1 MDTKRR
7 KRRKIIDVQFYKSDT
22 GSIPVKEWLKKLTA
36 ADRKNIGD
44 DIRTVEF
51 GWPIGMPL
59 VGKIDTGL
67 WEVRSNLSNNRIS
80 RVLFTVYSDM
90 MVLLHAFIKKTL
102 KTPRNDLKT
111 AKRRM
116 SHMKQE
122 KINDR
127 DS

>member
-1 MDTKRR
+1 MGA
-7 KRRKIIDVQFYKSDT
+7 KRRKIIDVQFYKSDA

-51 GWPIGMPL
+51 GYPIGMPF

-90 MVLLHAFIKKTL
+90 MVLLHAFIKKTS
-102 KTPRNDLKT
+102 KTPKNDLNT

-116 SHMKQE
+116 SHMKKE

-127 DS
+127 NS

>member
-1 MDTKRR
+1 MGAE
-7 KRRKIIDVQFYKSDT
+7 RKIVDVQFYKSDT
-22 GSIPVKEWLKKLTA
+22 GSVPVKEWLKKLTA
-36 ADRKNIGD
+36 AEKKNIGD

-59 VGKIDTGL
+59 VRKIDTGL

-90 MVLLHAFIKKTL
+90 MILLHAFIKKAS
-102 KTPRNDLKT
+102 KTPKNDLKT

-116 SHMKQE
+116 SHIERRK
-122 KINDR
+122 
-127 DS
+127 

>member
-1 MDTKRR
+1 MSAN
-7 KRRKIIDVQFYKSDT
+7 RKIIDVQFYKSNT
-22 GSIPVKEWLKKLTA
+22 GSVPVKEWLKKLTT
-36 ADRKNIGD
+36 ADKKNIGD

-80 RVLFTVYSDM
+80 RVLFTVHSDM
-90 MVLLHAFIKKTL
+90 MILLHAFIKKTPKTL
-102 KTPRNDLKT
+102 KNDLKT

-116 SHMKQE
+116 SHIKKE

-127 DS
+127 NS

>member
-1 MDTKRR
+1 MDV
-7 KRRKIIDVQFYKSDT
+7 KRRKIIDVQFYKSDA

-59 VGKIDTGL
+59 VGKIDTDL

-80 RVLFTVYSDM
+80 RVLFTVYGDM
-90 MVLLHAFIKKTL
+90 MVLLHGFIKKTS
-102 KTPRNDLKT
+102 KTPKNDLQT

-116 SHMKQE
+116 SHMKKE

-127 DS
+127 NS

>member
-1 MDTKRR
+1 MGA
-7 KRRKIIDVQFYKSDT
+7 KRRKIIDVQFYKSDA
-22 GSIPVKEWLKKLTA
+22 GSIPVKEWLRKLTA

-51 GWPIGMPL
+51 GWPIGIPL
-59 VGKIDTGL
+59 VGKIDTDL

-80 RVLFTVYSDM
+80 RVLFTVYGDM
-90 MVLLHAFIKKTL
+90 MVLLHGFIKKTS
-102 KTPRNDLKT
+102 KTPKNDLQT

-116 SHMKQE
+116 SHMKKE

-127 DS
+127 NS

>member
-1 MDTKRR
+1 MGA
-7 KRRKIIDVQFYKSDT
+7 KRRKIIDVQFYKSDA
-22 GSIPVKEWLKKLTA
+22 GSIPVKEWLRKLTA

-59 VGKIDTGL
+59 VGKIDTDL

-80 RVLFTVYSDM
+80 RVLFTVYGDM
-90 MVLLHAFIKKTL
+90 MVLLHGFIKKTS
-102 KTPRNDLKT
+102 KTPNNDLQI

-116 SHMKQE
+116 SHMKKE

-127 DS
+127 NS

>member
-1 MDTKRR
+1 MSRG
-7 KRRKIIDVQFYKSDT
+7 RKIVDVQFYKSDT

-36 ADRKNIGD
+36 TDRKNIGD
-44 DIRTVEF
+44 DIRTIEF

-90 MVLLHAFIKKTL
+90 MILLHAFIKKTS
-102 KTPRNDLKT
+102 KTPKNDLKT
-111 AKRRM
+111 AKQRM
-116 SHMKQE
+116 SKFE
-122 KINDR
+122 RRK
-127 DS
+127 